1 MENALKKIILIIIIY
16 IFTISIYLY
25 FTNKAYNSELNTHLE
40 SKTNELSTAYDKV
53 VQTYSV
59 PAKLIF
65 DLKINNTEILSLFSK
80 TKDADSL
87 KLAEIRKKL
96 YGKLIAS
103 YKNLKINNYRQ
114 FHFHLSDNTSFL
126 RFHIPKKYGDD
137 LSSIRSTVRHTN
149 KFQVYSNGFETGAAF
164 SAFRY
169 VFPLIYL
176 DEHIGSVELSV
187 SYLGIISKIEEN
199 KNIACRFMISKE
211 IINKK
216 VWKSERVNY
225 LTCNTNK
232 NFFVE
237 KEGHNNILKK
247 RINGVKYPRIFKK
260 FYSNKKAQ
268 EIFRSFKSGT
278 LITTVDGKNFT
289 VTILRILNFDNEP
302 VAYITAIEKDE
313 FKNTLLSSYYI
324 FGTIRL
330 CMILLVL
337 TLFVTTF
344 LKNKQ
349 LKKARAELK
358 VLDGLLPICS
368 YCKKIRN
375 DDGEWDPIETFID
388 KKSEA
393 KFSHS
398 ICPVCAKEHYGN
410 ILEK

>member
-1 MENALKKIILIIIIY
+1 MENVLKKIILIIIIY

-59 PAKLIF
+59 PARLIF
-65 DLKINNTEILSLFSK
+65 DLKINNTEILALVSK
-80 TKDADSL
+80 TQNADSL
-87 KLAEIRKKL
+87 KLAEIRNKL
-96 YGKLIAS
+96 YDKLKAS
-103 YKNLKINNYRQ
+103 YNDIRANNYRQ
-114 FHFHLSDNTSFL
+114 FHFHLPDNTSFL
-126 RFHIPKKYGDD
+126 RFHMPNEYGDN
-137 LSSIRSTVRHTN
+137 LSPIRSTVRYTN
-149 KFQVYSNGFETGAAF
+149 EFKAYSHGFETGTTF

-169 VFPLIYL
+169 VFPLSYFGK
-176 DEHIGSVELSV
+176 HIGSAELSV
-187 SYLGIISKIEEN
+187 SYLGILSKIEEN
-199 KNIACRFMISKE
+199 RDIACSFMISRE
-211 IINKK
+211 VVNRK
-216 VWKSERVNY
+216 VLESERNNY
-225 LTCNTNK
+225 LTCNANK
-232 NFFVE
+232 DFFVE
-237 KEGHNNILKK
+237 KEGHDKILNKL
-247 RINGVKYPRIFKK
+247 INGVKYPRIFKK
-260 FYSNKKAQ
+260 FYSNEKAR
-268 EIFRSFKSGT
+268 EIFRAFRSGS
-278 LITTVDGKNFT
+278 LITTVDDKNFT

-313 FKNTLLSSYYI
+313 FKTTLLSSYYI
-324 FGTIRL
+324 FGSIRL
-330 CMILLVL
+330 SMILLVL

-375 DDGEWDPIETFID
+375 DNGEWDPIETFID
-388 KKSEA
+388 EKSEA

-398 ICPVCAKEHYGN
+398 VCPDCTKEHYGN